1 MAKHHFETSKNLLTF
16 ILGVLFGIGLWG
28 VLFVILLILN

>member
-1 MAKHHFETSKNLLTF
+1 MAKHHVEMSKNLLTF
-16 ILGVLFGIGLWG
+16 ILGALFGIGLWG